1 MKITRLGTHPII
13 LPALHP
19 SLGGNI
25 NGPSLIRVPAW
36 VDAPLGR
43 YYLYFAH
50 HHGRHIRL
58 AYANDP
64 EGPWTLHAPGA
75 LQLQESTCLDH
86 VASPDVHIDEASRS
100 IRMYFHGVAFAD
112 RDATDGHEKLFGEAS
127 WWIGNQRT
135 KVATSSDG
143 LHFSARP
150 EPLGASYFRV
160 FRYGDWTYAL
170 AMPGVLYR
178 SRDGLGSFEVGPI
191 CFGPAFRHCAVIVR
205 DDLLHVFHTEVGH
218 TPERIL
224 HSTID
229 LRPDWQHWCATSAA
243 TVLQP
248 ETAWEGAT
256 LPLKPSVRGAVYEPV
271 RELRDPALFEEDGRL
286 FLLYSV
292 AGESGIAIA
301 RVDL

>member
-1 MKITRLGTHPII
+1 MKITRLGAQPII
-13 LPALHP
+13 VPTLHA

-25 NGPSLIRVPAW
+25 NGPSLIRVPDW
-36 VDAPLGR
+36 VKAPLGR

-50 HHGRHIRL
+50 HQGRHIRL
-58 AYANDP
+58 AYADYP

-75 LQLQESTCLDH
+75 LQLEDSTCRDH
-86 VASPDVHIDEASRS
+86 VASPDVHVDESSRS

-143 LHFSARP
+143 LHFTARP

-160 FRYGDWTYAL
+160 FSYGGWIYSL
-170 AMPGVLYR
+170 AMPGVFYR
-178 SRDGLGSFEVGPI
+178 SRDGLGGFETGPI

-205 DDLLHVFHTEVGH
+205 DHLLHVFHTEVGH
-218 TPERIL
+218 APERIL

-229 LRPDWQHWCATSAA
+229 LRPDWRHWRATPAV

-248 ETAWEGAT
+248 ETTYEGSA
-256 LPLKPSVRGAVYEPV
+256 LPLRPSVRGAAFEPV

-286 FLLYSV
+286 FLLYAV
-292 AGESGIAIA
+292 AGERGIAIA
-301 RVDL
+301 RVEL